1 PAPSPGAAHGIASK
15 FPMFF
20 DWGRLPWRTSG
31 SLNASPRASDP
42 PGYQDALQAYF
53 EALGVTQ
60 PTPPTT
66 NPTP

>member
-1 PAPSPGAAHGIASK
+1 
-15 FPMFF
+15 MFF
-20 DWGRLPWRTSG
+20 DWGRLPWRPMQ

-60 PTPPTT
+60 PQPAQEPKK
-66 NPTP
+66 